1 VIKKERNMVN
11 VDDMLPKK
19 QMQARQLLGR
29 TKRLMLSA
37 RNKELAQLHISSN
50 QALLLWV
57 IYHHNFD
64 HPGHKITLTEL
75 AKESDR
81 EKNTISLQMTA
92 MEKDGLVKKIR
103 EVPKS
108 NKLSFDLTEKGL
120 DAFNQ
125 SKDFKI
131 DKAIMSVLSKE
142 ELKMLMALLNKI
154 IKKAKQYQ

>member
-1 VIKKERNMVN
+1 
-11 VDDMLPKK
+11 
-19 QMQARQLLGR
+19 
-29 TKRLMLSA
+29 
-37 RNKELAQLHISSN
+37 
-50 QALLLWV
+50 
-57 IYHHNFD
+57 
-64 HPGHKITLTEL
+64 
-75 AKESDR
+75 
-81 EKNTISLQMTA
+81 MTA

-142 ELKMLMALLNKI
+142 ELKLLMALLNKI